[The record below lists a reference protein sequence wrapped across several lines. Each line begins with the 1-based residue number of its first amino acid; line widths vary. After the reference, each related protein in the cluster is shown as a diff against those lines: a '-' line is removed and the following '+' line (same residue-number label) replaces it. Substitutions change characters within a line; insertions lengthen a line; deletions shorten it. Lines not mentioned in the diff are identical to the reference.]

1 MRCRAEDLWFEARRV
16 ELGHRPVHSVVRD
29 HHLIPH
35 RPAVGTVE
43 RGDGDQ
49 DIPPRPGAAA
59 QGGLGRGEGGDGQ
72 MVEMAQRVQAAQS
85 WQRVTLRE
93 GGGWGASWSLLMWGA
108 G

>member
-1 MRCRAEDLWFEARRV
+1 
-16 ELGHRPVHSVVRD
+16 
-29 HHLIPH
+29 
-35 RPAVGTVE
+35 
-43 RGDGDQ
+43 
-49 DIPPRPGAAA
+49 
-59 QGGLGRGEGGDGQ
+59 